1 MDEPKIKKFDEPI
14 TIKCVVN
21 SENLVASITG
31 ELDLPKELGFFLIF
45 SDGISFEALLN
56 ESGKWHVDDVRYKP
70 YIKSIEKNLHC
81 FVAVR
86 NYDWYKFEVG
96 GEANRLL
103 VWVCAEK
110 YNPKKYLVYF
120 NGDYQF
126 HLLKRKKGW
135 EINSIRVNAGPVDQN
150 IANQVAAKLKEKIKA
165 GKRIFWCHG
174 RLFMVLL

>member
-31 ELDLPKELGFFLIF
+31 ELDLPKQLRFFLIF
-45 SDGISFEALLN
+45 SDETSFDALLN
-56 ESGKWHVDDVRYKP
+56 ASGKWHVDDVRYKP
-70 YIKSIEKNLHC
+70 YIKSIEKDLHC

-86 NYDWYKFEVG
+86 NCDWYKFEVG

-103 VWVCAEK
+103 VWVCGEK
-110 YNPKKYLVYF
+110 YNSKTHLVYF
-120 NGDYQF
+120 NGGYQF

-135 EINSIRVNAGPVDQN
+135 EIKSMRVNARPVDQN
-150 IANQVAAKLKEKIKA
+150 IAKQVAAKLKKKIIL
-165 GKRIFWCHG
+165 GDR
-174 RLFMVLL
+174 